1 MNKIMF
7 HKKNMKFQIFFL
19 SVPPF
24 FFWRRNY
31 SVFIFVLHPF
41 LAFHNPYYI
50 AFSPHPVFV
59 LHPFLVIYHSI
70 KLAYYLCLFTIL
82 LTYYTDTILYI
93 HLLDYSLIFTYNNTY
108 NNTYTILILY
118 LLI

>member
-1 MNKIMF
+1 
-7 HKKNMKFQIFFL
+7 MKFQIFFL

-24 FFWRRNY
+24 FLWRRYY
-31 SVFIFVLHPF
+31 SVVLPVLHPF
-41 LAFHNPYYI
+41 TSFYNPYYI
-50 AFSPHPVFV
+50 AFIPHTFTI
-59 LHPFLVIYHSI
+59 LHPFLVIFHCI
-70 KLAYYLCLFTIL
+70 KHAYYLCLFTIL

-93 HLLDYSLIFTYNNTY
+93 HLLDYLLIFTYNNTY

>member
-1 MNKIMF
+1 MF

-31 SVFIFVLHPF
+31 SVFICVLYPF
-41 LAFHNPYYI
+41 LAFYNPYYI
-50 AFSPHPVFV
+50 AVVPHTVSV

-70 KLAYYLCLFTIL
+70 KPAYILLIFTIL
-82 LTYYTDTILYI
+82 LTYYTDTRLYI
-93 HLLDYSLIFTYNNTY
+93 HLLDYLLIFTYNNTY

>member
-1 MNKIMF
+1 MF

-31 SVFIFVLHPF
+31 SVLITVLHPF
-41 LAFHNPYYI
+41 SPFYNPYYI

-82 LTYYTDTILYI
+82 LTYYTDTRLYI
-93 HLLDYSLIFTYNNTY
+93 HLLDYLLIFTYNNTY